1 MSRVVAANEATKTP
15 MRARENPLLKPS
27 AARKLLAP
35 TTNAL
40 TLAPRP
46 LELPQSAYL
55 VFQASTPVRN
65 VPSAEVNP
73 RPSPATQARMTR
85 TARKPSV
92 SMEPKPTN
100 LASVSHLS
108 CLDDVPE
115 ETRQWKPETAPQA
128 MVTNRKGKI
137 RGKFLAVT
145 FSSMAGATISSGGRM
160 PSGVSGLPPK
170 SPA

>member
-1 MSRVVAANEATKTP
+1 MSRVVAANEATNTP
-15 MRARENPLLKPS
+15 MRASENPLLKPR

-35 TTNAL
+35 TTKAL
-40 TLAPRP
+40 TLGPRP
-46 LELPQSAYL
+46 WELPQSAYL
-55 VFQASTPVRN
+55 VFQASTPVRS
-65 VPSAEVNP
+65 VPSAVVNP

-108 CLDDVPE
+108 CLEEVPE
-115 ETRQWKPETAPQA
+115 ETRQWKPEMAPQA
-128 MVTNRKGKI
+128 MVTKRNGKI

-145 FSSMAGATISSGGRM
+145 FSSSAGATISSGGRI
-160 PSGVSGLPPK
+160 PPASVGLPPK
-170 SPA
+170 RPA